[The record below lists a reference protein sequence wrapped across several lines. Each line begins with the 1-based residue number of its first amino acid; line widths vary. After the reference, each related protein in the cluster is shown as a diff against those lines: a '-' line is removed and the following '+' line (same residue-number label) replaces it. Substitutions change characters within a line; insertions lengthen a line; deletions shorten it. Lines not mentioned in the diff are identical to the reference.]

1 MNKETKEVII
11 DFLEDVCG
19 GNIITLYQYKV
30 LIGILNLQDEPTAED
45 IADDHIQ
52 QEVEDWKEE
61 QVKGGIEEFNQ
72 NYNDN

>member
-30 LIGILNLQDEPTAED
+30 LMGILNLQDEPTAED

-52 QEVEDWKEE
+52 QEVEDWEEE
-61 QVKGGIEEFNQ
+61 QIKELRL
-72 NYNDN
+72 

>member
-61 QVKGGIEEFNQ
+61 QIKELRL
-72 NYNDN
+72 

>member
-52 QEVEDWKEE
+52 QEVEDWEEE
-61 QVKGGIEEFNQ
+61 QIKELRL
-72 NYNDN
+72 

>member
-19 GNIITLYQYKV
+19 GNIITLYQYRV
-30 LIGILNLQDEPTAED
+30 LMGILNLQDEPTAED

-52 QEVEDWKEE
+52 QEVEDWEEE
-61 QVKGGIEEFNQ
+61 QIKELRL
-72 NYNDN
+72 

>member
-30 LIGILNLQDEPTAED
+30 LMGILNLQDEPTAED

-61 QVKGGIEEFNQ
+61 QIKELRL
-72 NYNDN
+72 

>member
-30 LIGILNLQDEPTAED
+30 LMGILNLQDEPTAED
-45 IADDHIQ
+45 IAYDHIQ

-61 QVKGGIEEFNQ
+61 QIKSGIEEFNQ
-72 NYNDN
+72 NYNE